1 MDSPCPYKACNAKRL
16 KRPIVTRPR
25 PTTQGSCQSC
35 GALSDHTNVP
45 EVAQCNNA
53 QGQYMTVAHTQQA
66 GHVTTGTR

>member
-1 MDSPCPYKACNAKRL
+1 MSLQGLQCQAPQTSNSDTRL
-16 KRPIVTRPR
+16 R

>member
-1 MDSPCPYKACNAKRL
+1 MSLQGLQYQAPQTANSD
-16 KRPIVTRPR
+16 TRPR
-25 PTTQGSCQSC
+25 PTTQGNCQSC